1 MSKQITKLN
10 NLVHLLSPS
19 TQIDINQLIRRI
31 ELDQKERWNDPLV
44 TLSRALLN
52 TLLLKEQ
59 LQLYRRS
66 PLDINGYDFNWNEKR
81 QGTKNNNYNRTHSL
95 NKHLTRF
102 IKRHDLQGISL
113 KGNSIN
119 RQPLGIPSR
128 ILAAMDNRALLI
140 TLGWCQL
147 NHGLNHDLLHSLIIS
162 NDPASSSSSS
172 DSS

>member
-81 QGTKNNNYNRTHSL
+81 QGSSYKNYNRTHSL
-95 NKHLTRF
+95 NKYLTRF

-113 KGNSIN
+113 KGNRIN
-119 RQPLGIPSR
+119 KTPLGIPSR
-128 ILAAMDNRALLI
+128 ILAARDNRALLI

-147 NHGLNHDLLHSLIIS
+147 NHCLNHDLVHSLIIS
-162 NDPASSSSSS
+162 NNVYSSPVSL
-172 DSS
+172 